1 MKEEEKLVR
10 LPEEET
16 DQLGEINVV
25 PMIDVI
31 FAILTFFIMST
42 LTLNRSLSL
51 PVNLP
56 SAQTAEPKQETQFN
70 ITVEADGDIFVDRQ
84 PTQLQ
89 DLKSTLSGLIKPNT
103 EALLVINADEK
114 VDHGQVVK
122 VMDRLRQ
129 VPGAK
134 LAIAA
139 KKE

>member
-1 MKEEEKLVR
+1 MR

-31 FAILTFFIMST
+31 FAILTYFIMSSLL
-42 LTLNRSLSL
+42 LTQSLGL

-56 SAQTAEPKQETQFN
+56 SAQTAEPKQETQIN
-70 ITVEADGDIFVDRQ
+70 VTVEADGDIYVDRQ

-89 DLKSTLSGLIKPNT
+89 DLKASLGNLIKPGS
-103 EALLVINADEK
+103 ESLVIINADEK

-139 KKE
+139 KQE